1 MAEIR
6 KKKKHRKHFSFARFA
21 ILLFL
26 FSGILYLGSS
36 LFLRSYNNT
45 LSTKKQSIDSQ
56 IATIETQ
63 NDAVQVEI
71 QTLSSS
77 DRVDQIAAN
86 SGMSRN
92 QGNVTT
98 IKGSTADGE

>member
-1 MAEIR
+1 M
-6 KKKKHRKHFSFARFA
+6 RFA
-21 ILLFL
+21 VLLFF
-26 FSGILYLGSS
+26 FSAILYLGSS
-36 LFLRSYNNT
+36 LFLRSYNNS

-86 SGMSRN
+86 NGMSRN
-92 QGNVTT
+92 QSNVTT
-98 IKGSTADGE
+98 IEKSTADGE

>member
-6 KKKKHRKHFSFARFA
+6 KKKKHRKHFSFMRFA
-21 ILLFL
+21 VLLFF
-26 FSGILYLGSS
+26 FSAILYLGSA
-36 LFLRSYNNT
+36 LFLRSYNNS
-45 LSTKKQSIDSQ
+45 LSTKKQSIDAQ
-56 IATIETQ
+56 IATVETQ

-86 SGMSRN
+86 NGMSRN
-92 QGNVTT
+92 QSNVTT
-98 IKGSTADGE
+98 IEKSTADGE

>member
-1 MAEIR
+1 MARIV
-6 KKKKHRKHFSFARFA
+6 KKKKQKKHFNVLRFTA
-21 ILLFL
+21 LLFL

-36 LFLRSYNNT
+36 LFLRSYNNA
-45 LSTKKQSIDSQ
+45 LSTKTQSINSE

-63 NDAVQVEI
+63 NDAVKVDI

-86 SGMSRN
+86 SGMSHN
-92 QGNVTT
+92 QNSIVTVT
-98 IKGSTADGE
+98 DGSADGE